1 MIKYKIAI
9 ILACLI
15 GTLPCLKA
23 QEQQNVEQQPQSQK
37 REKKAWEFGIGG
49 TVFQFN
55 RIGLSNFAQI
65 DNGYQFDLALNH
77 AIWGGGI
84 YVARELNKY
93 FYLNFQG
100 DFGFTNQSIDNKS
113 KFMTMIG
120 AGVQWR
126 FGEYFNSRYVDPYLH
141 AGINYMYKGFR
152 ILYEGSEGLAPDEMS
167 WLLNNFGNKD
177 GRDKKNLVPISL
189 GGGINFWLNDRFGI
203 GLQADYLLMPYKNVA
218 NSLQGSAR
226 LIWRFG
232 GKSKKNPPIVRYVEK
247 PIEKIVEKEIVK
259 TVYVDREPDKNTL
272 GAMDLTTLFGQIYF
286 DFDSYEITAES
297 AKVLDKIAEVFKA
310 NPNRRYLITGQ
321 TDSRGTETYN
331 QILSEAR
338 AYAIVKG
345 LKNRGVPAEMM
356 KWRGVGKRISIASP
370 NSSNQIRR
378 SDRKTTV
385 ELITNKAYWDCIPIL
400 PEE

>member
-126 FGEYFNSRYVDPYLH
+126 FGDYFNSRYVDPY
-141 AGINYMYKGFR
+141 
-152 ILYEGSEGLAPDEMS
+152 
-167 WLLNNFGNKD
+167 
-177 GRDKKNLVPISL
+177 
-189 GGGINFWLNDRFGI
+189 
-203 GLQADYLLMPYKNVA
+203 
-218 NSLQGSAR
+218 
-226 LIWRFG
+226 
-232 GKSKKNPPIVRYVEK
+232 
-247 PIEKIVEKEIVK
+247 
-259 TVYVDREPDKNTL
+259 
-272 GAMDLTTLFGQIYF
+272 
-286 DFDSYEITAES
+286 
-297 AKVLDKIAEVFKA
+297 
-310 NPNRRYLITGQ
+310 
-321 TDSRGTETYN
+321 
-331 QILSEAR
+331 
-338 AYAIVKG
+338 
-345 LKNRGVPAEMM
+345 
-356 KWRGVGKRISIASP
+356 
-370 NSSNQIRR
+370 
-378 SDRKTTV
+378 
-385 ELITNKAYWDCIPIL
+385 
-400 PEE
+400 